1 MRMSKLYIR
10 NLQLTGNATYTVS
23 VPKEWVKMLGLDKG
37 SKIYLEEMPDGS
49 LRIYSNPTKETPT
62 LSKEMELGKGDD
74 VESFVRRIIAAY
86 LAGFSIVTLKF
97 DPELRDQ
104 AISVRRMLE
113 SSVLGFDV
121 LRESKSEFTFYTV
134 IDEDSMKLSDALAKL
149 REDTHYMLEDTHSGM
164 RNLDQNVLRGVIEQ
178 DQIVD
183 KLYLLITKQIT
194 SMLMRPFKIKD
205 YGLESAAEAPHIFLA
220 ARSMER
226 ISDHAVLLAKE
237 SLDMI
242 SEGRE
247 FPDWILGELRESIN
261 LFDSSTRLLFE
272 LDQWEADE
280 VARRINE
287 AIRSL
292 KGRSV
297 SDSWLQILANSIERV
312 LGYSMNIIEAV
323 MDISLIREAVKR
335 SE

>member
-1 MRMSKLYIR
+1 
-10 NLQLTGNATYTVS
+10 
-23 VPKEWVKMLGLDKG
+23 
-37 SKIYLEEMPDGS
+37 
-49 LRIYSNPTKETPT
+49 
-62 LSKEMELGKGDD
+62 
-74 VESFVRRIIAAY
+74 
-86 LAGFSIVTLKF
+86 
-97 DPELRDQ
+97 
-104 AISVRRMLE
+104 
-113 SSVLGFDV
+113 
-121 LRESKSEFTFYTV
+121 
-134 IDEDSMKLSDALAKL
+134 
-149 REDTHYMLEDTHSGM
+149 
-164 RNLDQNVLRGVIEQ
+164 
-178 DQIVD
+178 
-183 KLYLLITKQIT
+183 
-194 SMLMRPFKIKD
+194 
-205 YGLESAAEAPHIFLA
+205 
-220 ARSMER
+220 
-226 ISDHAVLLAKE
+226 
-237 SLDMI
+237 MI

>member
-1 MRMSKLYIR
+1 
-10 NLQLTGNATYTVS
+10 
-23 VPKEWVKMLGLDKG
+23 
-37 SKIYLEEMPDGS
+37 
-49 LRIYSNPTKETPT
+49 
-62 LSKEMELGKGDD
+62 
-74 VESFVRRIIAAY
+74 
-86 LAGFSIVTLKF
+86 
-97 DPELRDQ
+97 
-104 AISVRRMLE
+104 
-113 SSVLGFDV
+113 
-121 LRESKSEFTFYTV
+121 
-134 IDEDSMKLSDALAKL
+134 
-149 REDTHYMLEDTHSGM
+149 MLEDTHSGM

-247 FPDWILGELRESIN
+247 FPDWILNELRESID

-297 SDSWLQILANSIERV
+297 SDSWLQILVNSIERV

-323 MDISLIREAVKR
+323 IDISLIREAVKQ